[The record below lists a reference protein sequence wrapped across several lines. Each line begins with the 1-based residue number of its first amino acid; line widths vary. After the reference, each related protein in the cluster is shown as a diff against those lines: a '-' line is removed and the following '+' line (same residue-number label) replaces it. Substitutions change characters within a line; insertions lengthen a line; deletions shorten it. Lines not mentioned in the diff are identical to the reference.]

1 MSDVVMPTTPEELF
15 RPVINKL
22 KAIRD
27 RKTDDKFNMT
37 HWVTIDKNSC
47 GTSACIGGW
56 IEVMFVDPI
65 DKARIYPA
73 AVLSVYPDTRTGTL
87 NNKHPSRK
95 LIDEL
100 FYMDQV
106 GHGLGYIDV
115 NENVA
120 IECLEY
126 LIATGNVDWRR
137 AYDTVHGPCEHDEPS
152 TIPGD

>member
-1 MSDVVMPTTPEELF
+1 MSDTVMPTTPEELF

-22 KAIRD
+22 KIIRD
-27 RKTDDKFNMT
+27 HKTDDRFSMKFWINRDKCSCS
-37 HWVTIDKNSC
+37 TI
-47 GTSACIGGW
+47 ACIGGW
-56 IEVMFVDPI
+56 IELIFADPV

-73 AVLSVYPDTRTGTL
+73 AVFSVYPDILTGTL
-87 NNKHPSRK
+87 HNKHPSRK

-106 GHGLGYIDV
+106 NSGLSFIDV

-120 IECLEY
+120 IECLEH
-126 LIATGNVDWRR
+126 LIATGGVDWRR
-137 AYDTVHGPCEHDEPS
+137 AYAMVHNLSKHGEPS

>member
-1 MSDVVMPTTPEELF
+1 MSNVVMPTTPEELF

-27 RKTDDKFNMT
+27 HKTDDKFDMM

-47 GTSACIGGW
+47 GTYACIGGW
-56 IEVMFVDPI
+56 IEVIFADPF
-65 DKARIYPA
+65 DKARMYPA
-73 AVLSVYPDTRTGTL
+73 AVFSVYPDIQRGTL
-87 NNKHPSRK
+87 DNKHPSRK

-100 FYMDQV
+100 FCMDQV
-106 GHGLGYIDV
+106 DHRLSIADV

-137 AYDTVHGPCEHDEPS
+137 AYDKVHNPREHDEPS